1 MVTGSKPTLQRKFD
15 SLLALCKAILNKK
28 NVMKRNLIKVDLS
41 GCKNWKECQKVIQM
55 ITEGRIKLEVSRVKI

>member
-1 MVTGSKPTLQRKFD
+1 
-15 SLLALCKAILNKK
+15 
-28 NVMKRNLIKVDLS
+28 MKRNLIKVDLS